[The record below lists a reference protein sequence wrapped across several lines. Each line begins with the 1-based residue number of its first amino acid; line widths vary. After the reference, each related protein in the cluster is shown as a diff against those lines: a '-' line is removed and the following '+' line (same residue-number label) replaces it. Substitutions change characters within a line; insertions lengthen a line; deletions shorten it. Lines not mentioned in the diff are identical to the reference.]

1 MPRLEDLPELLTYGQ
16 VAAQLGVSESKV
28 KRLTYS
34 GDLPAVNVGVGSRR
48 VRRDDLAAYID
59 ALAPRSA

>member
-16 VAAQLGVSESKV
+16 VAIQLGVSESKV

-34 GDLPAVNVGVGSRR
+34 GDLPAVGVGERSPR